1 MTKGKVICIVLNNF
15 KTDNR
20 VLKEANHINK
30 LGFDTT
36 IIALHEAE
44 LKEHDFTNENT
55 RIHRIKLTSKNWKK
69 NRLIHFFKYIEFL
82 GRVLFHYK
90 KSDIVHCHDLNTLP
104 IGCMIKLLSFGKTRL
119 IYDTHEFA
127 SNDTPYESV
136 LNQKI
141 KWFLENFFIKFADEI
156 ITVNKAIAD
165 LYKTLY
171 KLKKNPFVIHNCPHK
186 TLIPKSNILKE
197 KLGIPNDRYLIIY
210 QGILSKGRNIKK
222 LINFMNDTKIDN
234 LAIVF
239 MGYGELEEEVKNA
252 ANEQIFYHP
261 AVPPIDLLNYTA
273 SADCGI
279 SLIADSCISYRYCTP
294 NKLFEYS
301 MAGLPVITSDLP
313 EQARLVKKYKIG
325 EVPESDRSSDL
336 TAAILTIMKIKS
348 FELKENLANF
358 TNKYN
363 WENQSLE
370 LTKVYE
376 KN

>member
-1 MTKGKVICIVLNNF
+1 
-15 KTDNR
+15 
-20 VLKEANHINK
+20 
-30 LGFDTT
+30 
-36 IIALHEAE
+36 
-44 LKEHDFTNENT
+44 
-55 RIHRIKLTSKNWKK
+55 
-69 NRLIHFFKYIEFL
+69 
-82 GRVLFHYK
+82 
-90 KSDIVHCHDLNTLP
+90 
-104 IGCMIKLLSFGKTRL
+104 
-119 IYDTHEFA
+119 
-127 SNDTPYESV
+127 
-136 LNQKI
+136 
-141 KWFLENFFIKFADEI
+141 
-156 ITVNKAIAD
+156 
-165 LYKTLY
+165 
-171 KLKKNPFVIHNCPHK
+171 
-186 TLIPKSNILKE
+186 
-197 KLGIPNDRYLIIY
+197 
-210 QGILSKGRNIKK
+210 
-222 LINFMNDTKIDN
+222 MNDTKIDN

-348 FELKENLANF
+348 YELKENLANF

-370 LTKVYE
+370 LTKIYE